1 MRISLLAL
9 ALAVSVVA
17 CGAAATT
24 DATGGGET
32 PSVANVVPAVLGWRL
47 NSDGTTGTIATVN
60 TDGGNYRVI
69 AASTLSDGS
78 AQSAN
83 GGRYYVYSDGT
94 DPSAGRLMI
103 IDNGAKRTLVAP
115 SSLIASASAPMFS
128 PDNQYVYFRAVT
140 VARPTM
146 TNIWRVKL
154 DGSGL
159 AAVGLARPNAIGAP
173 TVSPDGRTL
182 LETTSDSV
190 IFTIVSSG
198 ATHGER
204 VHCPSA
210 QYAPDGLHVSCVFD
224 GDLVVYDAQFT
235 QTPRYLGDGT
245 YTESGGTDW
254 TPDGT
259 KILVTSTTKGPE
271 LVNYAT
277 GSVISANL
285 GSSYKFGAFVH

>member
-1 MRISLLAL
+1 MRTSLLAL
-9 ALAVSVVA
+9 AFPLLAG

-24 DATGGGET
+24 DATGSGGT
-32 PSVANVVPAVLGWRL
+32 PPPASNVVPPVLGWRL
-47 NSDGTTGTIATVN
+47 NADGGTGTIATVN
-60 TDGGNYRVI
+60 TDGSNYRVI
-69 AASTLSDGS
+69 ATTGLADGTAQAAS
-78 AQSAN
+78 N
-83 GGRYYVYSDGT
+83 GRYYVYSDGT
-94 DPSAGRLMI
+94 DPGARRLVVV
-103 IDNGAKRTLVAP
+103 DNGTKRTLVAP
-115 SSLIASASAPMFS
+115 SSQIASAYAPMFS
-128 PDNQYVYFRAVT
+128 PDIQYVYFRAVT
-140 VARPTM
+140 VARPGM

-159 AAVGLARPNAIGAP
+159 ASVGVARPNAIGPSA
-173 TVSPDGRTL
+173 VSPDGRTL

-285 GSSYKFGAFVH
+285 GSGYKFGAFVH